1 MTNYHK
7 LSDLKQHLFIIS
19 QFLLPGCNQLL
30 ARTAVPSEVW
40 PRKYLLPSCYWQD
53 LSPYSSRLWFHF
65 FLLTVSSGLLS
76 ASWFSPSTLLQLAA
90 SLKPVKEW
98 ELWPHGLK
106 PIGLLCSWNSWNW
119 NGLPCPSLE
128 DLPNPGIK
136 PRSPAWQAESL
147 PLSHLGSP

>member
-40 PRKYLLPSCYWQD
+40 PWKYLLPSCYGQD

-65 FLLTVSSGLLS
+65 LCWLWAAGCSQLLGSLHR
-76 ASWFSPSTLLQLAA
+76 PSYILAA

-119 NGLPCPSLE
+119 NGLPCPSPE